1 MPEKVGHWKCLV
13 NLAAPWGWGI
23 GGDLELH

>member
-1 MPEKVGHWKCLV
+1 MPEEVGHWKRLV

-23 GGDLELH
+23 GVDLCRV

>member
-1 MPEKVGHWKCLV
+1 MPEKVGHWKCLA